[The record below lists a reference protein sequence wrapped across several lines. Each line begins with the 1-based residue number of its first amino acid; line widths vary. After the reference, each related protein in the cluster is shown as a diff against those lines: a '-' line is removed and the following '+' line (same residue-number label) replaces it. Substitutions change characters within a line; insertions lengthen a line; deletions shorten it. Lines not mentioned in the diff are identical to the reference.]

1 MDENNNAHQDYMAVW
16 QTCVE
21 MADSVSQRR
30 DSMNNLFVTLNL
42 ALIAAISWMW
52 DIKTVFLCI
61 AGLITSVVWW
71 NYISSFRKLNDA
83 KFQVIHDIEKNLGIS
98 PFKKEWEILKQK
110 KHYKEG
116 TILERILPIAFSIGY
131 IAIIVLLV
139 VSV

>member
-1 MDENNNAHQDYMAVW
+1 MNESKTTNQDYIVIW

-52 DIKTVFLCI
+52 DTKTVFLCI
-61 AGLITSVVWW
+61 AGLISSVVWW
-71 NYISSFRKLNDA
+71 NYISSFRKLNEA
-83 KFQVIHDIEKNLGIS
+83 KFQVIHNIEDNLGIS

-116 TILERILPIAFSIGY
+116 TILEHILPITFSIGY
-131 IAIIVLLV
+131 LV
-139 VSV
+139 VIVVIV